1 MKDYRSAAVCF
12 AGFMR
17 VLSLFWEALAQV
29 RDGLRAAAASSLREE
44 GVMLASIAA
53 VLAVLWGVS
62 AAGAAVV

>member
-1 MKDYRSAAVCF
+1 
-12 AGFMR
+12 MR